1 MYKKYYTLEEIQ
13 TMKFRELPNTIYNA
27 ILRDIENLWGMM
39 TRKLNDILDNAN
51 VFQLD
56 QFVNIYKYI
65 IIIGQEDSYGNLL
78 GYC

>member
-1 MYKKYYTLEEIQ
+1 MYKKYYTIEELQ

-39 TRKLNDILDNAN
+39 TKKLNDILDNAEIY
-51 VFQLD
+51 QLD

-65 IIIGQEDSYGNLL
+65 TVIG
-78 GYC
+78 

>member
-65 IIIGQEDSYGNLL
+65 IIIG
-78 GYC
+78 

>member
-1 MYKKYYTLEEIQ
+1 
-13 TMKFRELPNTIYNA
+13 MKFRELPNTIYNA

-56 QFVNIYKYI
+56 QFVNISI
-65 IIIGQEDSYGNLL
+65 
-78 GYC
+78 